1 VAGAQPSRSVA
12 SQIRHRKSVTSLNPE
27 DLTNLRDAI
36 TKMLAISDDRGFE
49 HWAGIHGLPLP
60 MYCHHGDLLFLPWHR
75 AYLYFFEQYLMDQ
88 VAAARLPWWDWT
100 DQKGVPAAFAVAQL
114 DGGGANPLASAPISG
129 IPDSQFKA
137 EAVPKTTTTFRRTK
151 APSTLPSPALVNQI
165 LSLSSF
171 DDFSMQVEDQL
182 HNRVHVW
189 TGGTMGLIPLA
200 AYDPLFWAHHTM
212 VDRLWWLWQLRHP
225 GAGPDP
231 SMLHTALAPFPNIT
245 VAQTLDVTSLGYD
258 YAVSA
263 DSTTP
268 PQP

>member
-1 VAGAQPSRSVA
+1 VSGVQPLRSA
-12 SQIRHRKSVTSLNPE
+12 PSQLRHRKSVTALNPE
-27 DLTNLRDAI
+27 DLTNLRTAI
-36 TKMLAISDDRGFE
+36 TKMEAIKDDRGFG

-88 VAAARLPWWDWT
+88 VDAARLPWWDWT
-100 DQKGVPAAFAVAQL
+100 DQAGIPAAFATAKV
-114 DGGGANPLASAPISG
+114 GGRANPLASGPISG
-129 IPDSQFKA
+129 IPAAQFTA
-137 EAVPKTTTTFRRTK
+137 EGVPKRTTTFRRPK
-151 APSTLPSPALVNQI
+151 ANSQLPSPAQVNQI
-165 LSLSSF
+165 LSLSKF

-200 AYDPLFWAHHTM
+200 AYDPIFWAHHTM

-231 SMLHTALAPFPNIT
+231 SMLNTALAPFPNIT
-245 VAQTLDVTSLGYD
+245 VAQTLDVTTLGYD
-258 YAVSA
+258 YAVTA

-268 PQP
+268 TQP